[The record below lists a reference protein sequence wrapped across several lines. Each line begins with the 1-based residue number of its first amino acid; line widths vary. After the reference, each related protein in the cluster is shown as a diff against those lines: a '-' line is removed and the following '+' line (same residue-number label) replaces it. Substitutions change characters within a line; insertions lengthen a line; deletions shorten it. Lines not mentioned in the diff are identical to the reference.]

1 MNKTWAKET
10 DKLFF
15 KHLPLT
21 LNKAI
26 KREQRISKSTPF
38 SLESTIQVR
47 TIAVS
52 VSLVHLKIEMSLQ
65 FKESKMK
72 ERDGLQAYKTS

>member
-1 MNKTWAKET
+1 M

-26 KREQRISKSTPF
+26 KRKQRISKSTPF

-52 VSLVHLKIEMSLQ
+52 ISLGHLKIEMSLQ
-65 FKESKMK
+65 FKESKME

>member
-1 MNKTWAKET
+1 M

-38 SLESTIQVR
+38 SLESIIQVR

-65 FKESKMK
+65 FKQSKME

>member
-1 MNKTWAKET
+1 M
-10 DKLFF
+10 
-15 KHLPLT
+15 
-21 LNKAI
+21 
-26 KREQRISKSTPF
+26 PF

-52 VSLVHLKIEMSLQ
+52 ISLVYLKIEMSLQ
-65 FKESKMK
+65 FKESKME